1 MARNQEPVSEGE
13 IETLREEMDEQRE
26 DIREA
31 LAEDLGGEPE
41 DYDAEEYLNDRAG
54 EPVADGG
61 E

>member
-13 IETLREEMDEQRE
+13 LKALREEMNEQHE

-41 DYDAEEYLNDRAG
+41 DYDAEACLNDRAG
-54 EPVADGG
+54 ESVADGG

>member
-1 MARNQEPVSEGE
+1 MARNQEPVSEEE
-13 IETLREEMDEQRE
+13 IEALREEMDEQRE

-31 LAEDLGGEPE
+31 LAEDLGGDPE